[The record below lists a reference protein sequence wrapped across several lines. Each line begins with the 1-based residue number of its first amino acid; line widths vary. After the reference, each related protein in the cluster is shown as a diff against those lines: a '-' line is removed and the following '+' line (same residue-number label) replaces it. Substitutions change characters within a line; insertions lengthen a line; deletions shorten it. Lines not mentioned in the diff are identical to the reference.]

1 MTTSILIGANK
12 VTESEVFNVPAV
24 PFTKTFHPVHH
35 RDLIQAV
42 KEGIQAIG
50 LEIVESQYVLAAE
63 GARMFG
69 VYSLSQRNSDLCWS
83 IGIRNSMN
91 KSMSLGI
98 TAGTKVFV
106 CENLCFSG
114 DFLAMRRHT
123 CGLDVDE
130 LAFLAYKSVRAM
142 IPRLKALEAWQLGL
156 RNYALS
162 DTHLKVLLVEIMTN
176 NVIPASKFHHFT
188 DLYTNVYRDNSL
200 WNFHESATEVLRESN
215 LMTLPQKNK
224 ILNQVIDNYIG
235 SLSAANDVSS
245 LGHFYQQR
253 SLIHR

>member
-1 MTTSILIGANK
+1 MTTSILIGTNK

-24 PFTKTFHPVHH
+24 PFSKTFHPVHH

-42 KEGIQAIG
+42 KEGVQAVG
-50 LEIVESQYVLAAE
+50 LEIVQSQYVLAAE
-63 GARMFG
+63 GNRMFA
-69 VYSLSQRNSDLCWS
+69 VYDLSQRNNELCWS

-91 KSMSLGI
+91 KTMSLGI

-123 CGLDVDE
+123 SGLDIDE

-176 NVIPASKFHHFT
+176 NVIPASKFHQFN

-200 WNFHESATEVLRESN
+200 FNLHESATEILRESN

-224 ILNQVIDNYIG
+224 ILNHVINNYIG

-245 LGHFYQQR
+245 LGDFYQQR
-253 SLIHR
+253 ALIHR